1 MQVTVTPKLD
11 AATGA
16 ARLGVWVRDST
27 AGVGTLSFYDPE
39 TGTYAALGHAIT
51 DGDTGEVL
59 TVDRGQ
65 ILKADIVS
73 VQKGEKG
80 APRGAQGQLSAGRRG
95 AGRHRPGTTSWAFTA
110 A

>member
-1 MQVTVTPKLD
+1 M
-11 AATGA
+11 GA
-16 ARLGVWVRDST
+16 GLHGGGGHALLLRPD
-27 AGVGTLSFYDPE
+27 

-80 APRGAQGQLSAGRRG
+80 APGELKAAFCGKAWCWATSS
-95 AGRHRPGTTSWAFTA
+95 GTTSWAFTA